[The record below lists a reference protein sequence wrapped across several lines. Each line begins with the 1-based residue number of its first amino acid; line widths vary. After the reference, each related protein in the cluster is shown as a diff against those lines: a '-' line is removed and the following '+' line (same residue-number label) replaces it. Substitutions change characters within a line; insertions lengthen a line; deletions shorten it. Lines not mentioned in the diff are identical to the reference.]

1 MVEPRAD
8 DADEQ
13 KVVIP
18 ALHHRLDGKHR
29 VGVVLFTREHD
40 GLYIEVRIAVRV
52 KVADDQRRLHVQCF
66 QVLEAAVAED
76 DRIVRSQI
84 LLYARIVADVRA
96 ADDHA
101 AFFLAHSLI
110 SHAIC
115 QKAIS

>member
-18 ALHHRLDGKHR
+18 ALYHRLDGKHR

-52 KVADDQRRLHVQCF
+52 KVADDQRGLHPQRLH
-66 QVLEAAVAED
+66 VLEAAVAED

-101 AFFLAHSLI
+101 AFFLAHCLI

-115 QKAIS
+115 QKTIS